1 VANGGARSDHI
12 YPMALP
18 PTVLSHFIDAGGVTY
33 TFAVGMA
40 VLMWLRLN
48 GMIR

>member
-1 VANGGARSDHI
+1 MTYI

-18 PTVLSHFIDAGGVTY
+18 PAVLSHFIDAGGVTY
-33 TFAVGMA
+33 TLAVGMA
-40 VLMWLRLN
+40 VLMWLRLK